1 MKKGI
6 IVIGSQGS
14 GKTTK
19 IKNLVNQVPKN
30 QIVWIY
36 PTKSD
41 TELKRLV
48 NPETTTIVIE
58 GVVSI
63 NEMGR
68 IQNYVR
74 EGICLSKNEK
84 DTSTIFPKIIV
95 STCNLLLSDL
105 ANFEND
111 FEIIKLKGKF

>member
-19 IKNLVNQVPKN
+19 IKNLVKQVPAN
-30 QIVWIY
+30 QLVWIN

-41 TELKRLV
+41 NKIKRLAK
-48 NPETTTIVIE
+48 PQTTTIVIE

-63 NEMGR
+63 NEMVR

-74 EGICLSKNEK
+74 EGTCVSKNGK
-84 DTSTIFPKIIV
+84 DTSTIFPKIIA
-95 STCNLLLSDL
+95 STCTLLVSDL
-105 ANFEND
+105 ADFEHD
-111 FEIIKLKGKF
+111 FEIIKLKDRF